1 MEFCEVCDNMLYLS
15 NREDDQELVHVC
27 KKCGYERERSDETT
41 LISSMTFSKQEQYT
55 SVINQYTKLDP
66 TLPRIQNMSCP
77 EEDCPNHKAG
87 RDIIYV
93 RYDNVDL
100 KYAYLCPL
108 CDTVWKTDKNWI

>member
-27 KKCGYERERSDETT
+27 KKCGYEHTRSDETT

-55 SVINQYTKLDP
+55 SVINKYTKLDP
-66 TLPRIQNMSCP
+66 TLPRIQNIPCP
-77 EEDCPNHKAG
+77 QEDCPNHKVG

-108 CDTVWKTDKNWI
+108 CDTVWKTDKN